1 MSQATYPIK
10 GMHCASC
17 AQNVER
23 TIKALP
29 GVKRANVNLASEKL
43 TVDYEQNQVNVDDMA
58 QAVKGIGYELVKPSD
73 TEVFGIQGMSCA
85 SCAAKIE
92 QATRKLPGVASA
104 NVNLATE
111 KLNIEYNHQELT
123 ANEIMRAV
131 KEAGYQA
138 FILKKDD
145 EEKLA
150 QEKQAAIK
158 QMWRRFVLS
167 FVFTAPLLY
176 LSMGHMVGLPLPGF
190 LHPSTSPIAFV
201 TAQLVL
207 TLPVLYFGRSFY
219 LNGFKMLFKGH
230 PNMDSL
236 VALGTSAAFIY
247 SLVGTFAVYQGQVE
261 FAMHLYYESA
271 AVILTL
277 ITLGKTFEAISKG
290 KTSEA
295 IKELLALAPKKAV
308 VLKDGK
314 EKLVDIAQV
323 AVGDVILV
331 KPGERIPVDGV
342 ITEGRSTVDESMLT
356 GESMPVE
363 KQVGD
368 TVIGASINKTGSF
381 QFTATK
387 VGEDTTLSQIVQLV
401 EEAQGTK
408 APIAKLADQVSAIF
422 VPVVMSLAILAG
434 LAWLIFGHSGLVFAL
449 TIMISVL
456 VIACPCALGLA
467 TPTAIMVGTG
477 KGAQLGVLFKNGE
490 ALETAQEIQTIV
502 LDKTGTITKGQP
514 EVRDIQTFANFT
526 TEEMLYL
533 AASVE
538 KRSEHPLA
546 QAILQAAKEEQ
557 ITLGQA
563 FDVHTVTGQGI
574 QAKVDEKQ
582 VLLGNEKLMQSFD
595 IEIEAVQ
602 AQVVQLASQGNTV
615 MYVASQGEL
624 IGLISVSDPVKI
636 SSPQAI
642 QALQK
647 MGLEVVMLT
656 GDNEQTAQAIAKQ
669 AGITQVISQV
679 LPDQKS
685 QVIQELQAQ
694 GKKVAMVGDGIN
706 DAPALAQANVGIA
719 IGTGT
724 DIAIES
730 ADIVLMRGDLNGVV
744 SALRLSKATMRNI
757 KENLFW
763 AFAYNVL
770 GIPVAMGLLHLFG
783 GPLLNPMLAGAAMSF
798 SSVSVLLNA
807 LRLKRFKG

>member
-85 SCAAKIE
+85 SCASKIE

-308 VLKDGK
+308 VLKDSK

-381 QFTATK
+381 QFKATK

-546 QAILQAAKEEQ
+546 QAILQAAKEAQ

-602 AQVVQLASQGNTV
+602 AQVAQLSSQGNTV

-624 IGLISVSDPVKI
+624 IGLIAVSDPVKT

>member
-58 QAVKGIGYELVKPSD
+58 QAVKGIGFELVKPSD

-422 VPVVMSLAILAG
+422 VPVVMGLAILAG

-546 QAILQAAKEEQ
+546 QAILQAAKEAQ

-563 FDVHTVTGQGI
+563 FEVHTVTGQGI

-595 IEIEAVQ
+595 VEIEAVQ
-602 AQVVQLASQGNTV
+602 AQVAQLASQGNTV

-624 IGLISVSDPVKI
+624 IGLIAVSDPVKT

>member
-58 QAVKGIGYELVKPSD
+58 QAVKGIGFELVKPSD

-602 AQVVQLASQGNTV
+602 AQVAQLASQGNTV

-624 IGLISVSDPVKI
+624 IGLIAVSDPVKT

-642 QALQK
+642 QDLQK